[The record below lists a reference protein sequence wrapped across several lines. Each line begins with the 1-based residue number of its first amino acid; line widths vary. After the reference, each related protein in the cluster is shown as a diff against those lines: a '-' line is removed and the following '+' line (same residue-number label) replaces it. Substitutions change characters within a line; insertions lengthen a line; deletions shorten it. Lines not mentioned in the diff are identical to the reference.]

1 MDRGEFIKD
10 GFTCQRGA
18 NGGWSVFPLYGV
30 EKAYFTSF
38 TEMCDW
44 LEDQHE
50 GLVIGEM
57 GRKGQAV
64 NEMPVGPYPRSEPT
78 EDAFENM
85 RVMQAASEEVKAM
98 VAEAFLTKVADLLG
112 VGGEMVAPA
121 FEDPGQWLL
130 KEANLPDN
138 VTPDNSKLEDPEE
151 RARIAA
157 VFERGLTQ
165 PSGFVLPV
173 QRWQSQASGVRWRSE
188 KWKLRRGKLFGR
200 LSGSMHYCCGPPN
213 SSANARRWVCSTPQS
228 LARDMAD
235 APCGRCSV
243 WQILRVAGAPWAIAR
258 TFPGCG
264 PKVAAND
271 AGTSPRH

>member
-98 VAEAFLTKVADLLG
+98 VAEAFMPTP
-112 VGGEMVAPA
+112 APA
-121 FEDPGQWLL
+121 GGLRLEPLAPGHFL
-130 KEANLPDN
+130 
-138 VTPDNSKLEDPEE
+138 VTRSPEKDDDD
-151 RARIAA
+151 
-157 VFERGLTQ
+157 V
-165 PSGFVLPV
+165 
-173 QRWQSQASGVRWRSE
+173 
-188 KWKLRRGKLFGR
+188 
-200 LSGSMHYCCGPPN
+200 
-213 SSANARRWVCSTPQS
+213 
-228 LARDMAD
+228 
-235 APCGRCSV
+235 
-243 WQILRVAGAPWAIAR
+243 
-258 TFPGCG
+258 
-264 PKVAAND
+264 
-271 AGTSPRH
+271 